1 MLKIGL
7 NIISLLLVIIV
18 GKDIMMRVLAEP
30 QFQISNVLMAV
41 QISYYYKF
49 IFNQAFMSQK
59 VCS

>member
-30 QFQISNVLMAV
+30 QFQISNVLMSV

>member
-41 QISYYYKF
+41 
-49 IFNQAFMSQK
+49 
-59 VCS
+59 